1 MKTKTGMVF
10 VGIGTKV
17 IVSVSENR
25 KKKFPLVVLGWFGP
39 TVIKLGSWKAI
50 MKLEFGNVWK
60 TVHSDKAEKT
70 KTVRTVQYIMTCM
83 IITGVKWLTG
93 EEGKL
98 SGYVDTCFLDIYFLK
113 SCLNVSAF
121 IKSFISQCKNEVQE
135 LDTKYTPCLLIFF
148 FKVPSDVTYFCY
160 VRMTDNF
167 I

>member
-50 MKLEFGNVWK
+50 MKLEVGNVWK

-98 SGYVDTCFLDIYFLK
+98 SGYVDTCFWTFIFL
-113 SCLNVSAF
+113 SHVSM
-121 IKSFISQCKNEVQE
+121 
-135 LDTKYTPCLLIFF
+135 L
-148 FKVPSDVTYFCY
+148 VPS
-160 VRMTDNF
+160 
-167 I
+167 